1 MYDTGHRARR
11 QHAPTDFTDAST
23 KRNQCANPGYD
34 ATTRVSVE
42 TDDPS
47 DQHPQLSAAE
57 SAGSADTYADVTTPS
72 PGHALAAAATAMHAL
87 AEDRADPWLGR
98 VLDDRYRIT
107 ERLGEGGMGAV
118 FVAEHLKLRKQVA
131 LKVIRAE
138 LAGNGEVAARF
149 AREAMATAQF
159 EHPHVASAID
169 FGTLEEGGAYLVM
182 QLVRGRSLRDLLDQ
196 GGKLP
201 WPIACE
207 LLAQVADALSA
218 ARLAGIVHRDL
229 KPENIL
235 VEVREDGSY
244 LAKILDFGIAHVA
257 PHHATPLPGENDRH
271 ALTRIGTV
279 MGTPGYMSPEQAVGD
294 RVDHRTDLYALG
306 VVLWECVTGRAL
318 WDGPDVTSIITKQLQ
333 QPVPRLREVLS
344 DARMPRA
351 LDELVQRLCAR
362 KLDDRPEHAGLVRDE
377 LRALARHTATPLVVL
392 RDSASHGTTLLRAR
406 FLALPASSRTLLVA
420 GSLTALLAL
429 LALGA
434 GKRANPNT
442 LTAPPATP
450 VHVPVAVTPAAAPS
464 LAERAMRFVV
474 GAQTGKQEPET
485 GIPDELREDAKTVLE
500 SSRSQ
505 DRRRAAG
512 NILQYKPATRV
523 WPHLLAVARLEQAR
537 SCRERKDAITD
548 IVELKDPRA
557 LPALRRLADSGR
569 TGCGFLGLRDC
580 YGCIRPDLRRALDAL
595 DSQQP

>member
-1 MYDTGHRARR
+1 MGRAGPGT
-11 QHAPTDFTDAST
+11 ATDFTDAST

-34 ATTRVSVE
+34 AATRVSVE
-42 TDDPS
+42 PDDPNE
-47 DQHPQLSAAE
+47 QRPQLSAAE

-72 PGHALAAAATAMHAL
+72 PGHALAAAATAMQPL
-87 AEDRADPWLGR
+87 PVERPDPWLGR

-182 QLVRGRSLRDLLDQ
+182 QLVRGRSLRDLLEQ
-196 GGKLP
+196 TGKLP

-235 VEVREDGSY
+235 VEAREDGSY

-257 PHHATPLPGENDRH
+257 PHHVTPAPGENDGH

-306 VVLWECVTGRAL
+306 VVLWECVTGRVL

-333 QPVPRLREVLS
+333 EPVPRLREVLS
-344 DARMPRA
+344 DPRLPRA

-362 KLDDRPEHAGLVRDE
+362 KAEDRPEHAGLVRDE
-377 LRALARHTATPLVVL
+377 LRALGRQTTTPLVLL
-392 RDSASHGTTLLRAR
+392 RDRASHGTTLLRAR
-406 FLALPASSRTLLVA
+406 FTALPASSRALLVA

-429 LALGA
+429 VALVV
-434 GKRANPNT
+434 GKRASPNP
-442 LTAPPATP
+442 LTATPAHAP
-450 VHVPVAVTPAAAPS
+450 IATPAAAPS

-474 GAQTGKQEPET
+474 GEKAAKLAAEASIPE
-485 GIPDELREDAKTVLE
+485 ELRDDAKTVLE
-500 SSRSQ
+500 SSRSV

-523 WPHLLAVARLEQAR
+523 FPYLLAVARLEQAR
-537 SCRERKDAITD
+537 SCRDRKDAISD
-548 IVELKDPRA
+548 IIELKDARA
-557 LPALRRLADSGR
+557 LPAVRRLADSGR

-580 YGCIRPDLRRALDAL
+580 YGCVRPDLRRALDAL
-595 DSQQP
+595 DTQQP